1 MFGYLGVRLDF
12 SLATPAELA
21 ELAKQISPYIPPVER
36 DPVARLILKEFNP
49 VARTLTIAVR
59 PPVPSDTRTA
69 SFIFTYEVPGTSP
82 SDIAIPL
89 TAASAPDAELPTF
102 TMDEGLS
109 VKHFLTPVNA
119 LGIKGT
125 AGPVVEVTPEDP
137 TPLTE
142 TGTATL
148 LVVSAV

>member
-21 ELAKQISPYIPPVER
+21 ELARHLLIYLPPVER
-36 DPVARLILKEFNP
+36 DPVARLILKEHDP
-49 VARTLTIAVR
+49 VARTFTVAVR
-59 PPVPSDTRTA
+59 PPVPSDPRTA
-69 SFIFTYEVPGTSP
+69 SFVFTYEVPGTSP

-102 TMDEGLS
+102 TMDEGQP

>member
-1 MFGYLGVRLDF
+1 MFGYPGVRLDF

-36 DPVARLILKEFNP
+36 DPVARLILRSSTPWP
-49 VARTLTIAVR
+49 VPLTIAVR

-102 TMDEGLS
+102 TMDEG
-109 VKHFLTPVNA
+109 
-119 LGIKGT
+119 
-125 AGPVVEVTPEDP
+125 
-137 TPLTE
+137 
-142 TGTATL
+142 
-148 LVVSAV
+148 